1 MLNVNIKKKTFTS
14 AYNQLKLMSDLQFPN
29 YQKGEPLYNL
39 VMEIKRDLKKQMRQP
54 KIVWW
59 KELLDFW
66 PLSVVV
72 PLGLLSILWSAYAL

>member
-1 MLNVNIKKKTFTS
+1 MNVNIKKKTFLS
-14 AYNQLKLMSDLQFPN
+14 AYNQLKLMHDLQFPN